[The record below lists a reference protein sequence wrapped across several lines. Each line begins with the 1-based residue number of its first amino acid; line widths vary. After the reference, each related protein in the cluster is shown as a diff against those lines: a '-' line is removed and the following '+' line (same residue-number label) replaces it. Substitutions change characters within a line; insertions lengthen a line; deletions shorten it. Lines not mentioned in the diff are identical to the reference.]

1 MVSCDLTLC
10 HCESLAHAVA
20 VEVERLPQ
28 SEDSRKQVLK
38 SAFTAFVTASDA
50 LVSEKVTALVNRLR
64 REEENGA
71 LSPLNAIMLRLNSE
85 YPGDRGIMAP
95 LLLNYLQLGPG
106 VAFVVQA
113 DEPHAYLSGDI
124 LECMACSDN
133 VVRAALTPKFK
144 DVPTLIS
151 MLTYE

>member
-1 MVSCDLTLC
+1 MCS
-10 HCESLAHAVA
+10 VA
-20 VEVERLPQ
+20 AEVERLPI
-28 SEDSRKQVLK
+28 SEDSRKQALK
-38 SAFTAFVTASDA
+38 AAFTAYVTASES
-50 LVSEKVTALVNRLR
+50 LVTEKVTGLVERLR
-64 REEENGA
+64 REDSET
-71 LSPLNAIMLRLNSE
+71 LSPLHTVILRLNQQ

-95 LLLNYLQLGPG
+95 LLLNYFHLGPG

-151 MLTYE
+151 MLTYK